1 MKDGMSLEFPSDA
14 DGDALRRLAADGN
27 DVARPM
33 TIEFT
38 VAVPSLAA
46 GHAVAGAAQENGYR
60 TSVEHDEEGESWT
73 CYCSRHMVA
82 SHETIV
88 LAQRELNRLS
98 GPHRGHCDG
107 WGRFGSASESSESDP
122 QR

>member
-1 MKDGMSLEFPSDA
+1 M
-14 DGDALRRLAADGN
+14 
-27 DVARPM
+27 ARPM

-46 GHAVAGAAQENGYR
+46 GQAVAGAAQEIGYR
-60 TSVEHDEEGESWT
+60 TSVEHDEEGETWT
-73 CYCSRHMVA
+73 CYCTRHMVA
-82 SHETIV
+82 TYEAIV

-98 GPHRGHCDG
+98 GPHGGHCDG
-107 WGRFGSASESSESDP
+107 WGSFGNATESTESDP